1 MQLACQNLKQWQAQ
15 SLTRT
20 REIQSDQLICFNSS
34 DYLNLSQHP
43 LLIETIKHSIDR
55 YGINS
60 RGSAFVNGYT
70 TAHQEFEVAFA
81 AFTGFEAGVFL
92 SSGYLANLA
101 ILQSLNTADDTV
113 VYDQLCH
120 ASAIDSLKLS
130 QAKSIR
136 YRHRNLEHLQ
146 KLLTPG
152 AYIMTNSVFSCDG
165 QLADLSALEKVAT
178 AYQAQLIIDD
188 AHGLAIL
195 GNNGSGAID
204 HFNIN
209 RNNITIANYPLSK
222 GFGNFGAMLCGSEQ
236 TIERIIQ
243 FARSY
248 RYTTAIPP
256 YFAATGLKT
265 IALLESE
272 SWRQQKLHELIDY
285 FNQKTKNL
293 LKQQSQ
299 TAIHAIPVATP
310 EEALS
315 LKQYLATKG
324 IAVGC
329 LRPPSVHKNNCM
341 LRITLNIDHTP
352 AQIDQ
357 LIHHVQSY
365 YAQQNQNL
373 I

>member
-1 MQLACQNLKQWQAQ
+1 MQLACQDLKQWQAQ

-34 DYLNLSQHP
+34 DYLNLSRHP
-43 LLIETIKHSIDR
+43 VLIETIKKSIDQH
-55 YGINS
+55 GVNS

-70 TAHQEFEVAFA
+70 QAHQEFEAAFA

-101 ILQSLNTADDTV
+101 ILQSLTTADDII

-130 QAKSIR
+130 QAKSTR
-136 YRHRNLEHLQ
+136 YRHRNIEHLQ
-146 KLLTPG
+146 QLLQPR

-165 QLADLSALEKVAT
+165 QLANLSALAKVAE
-178 AYQAQLIIDD
+178 AHQAQLIIDD

-195 GNNGSGAID
+195 GNKGSGAID
-204 HFNIN
+204 HFKLK
-209 RNNITIANYPLSK
+209 RDTIAIVNYPLSK
-222 GFGNFGAMLCGSEQ
+222 GFGNFGAMLCGPKQ

-256 YFAATGLKT
+256 YFAETGIKT
-265 IALLESE
+265 IELLKAET
-272 SWRQQKLHELIDY
+272 WRQQKLHELIDY

-299 TAIHAIPVATP
+299 TAIHAIPVTTP
-310 EEALS
+310 QEALS
-315 LKQYLATKG
+315 LKTHLASKG

-341 LRITLNIDHTP
+341 LRITLNISHTL

-357 LIHHVQSY
+357 LISHIQKY
-365 YAQQNQNL
+365 YATHN
-373 I
+373 